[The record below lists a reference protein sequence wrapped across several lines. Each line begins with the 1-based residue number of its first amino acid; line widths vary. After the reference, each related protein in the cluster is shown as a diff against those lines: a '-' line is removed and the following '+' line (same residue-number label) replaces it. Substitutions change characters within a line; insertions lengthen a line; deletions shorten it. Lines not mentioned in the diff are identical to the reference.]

1 MLITSI
7 VRRNTHPSAV
17 EIHLD
22 GEFRCLLPESI
33 ANEEGLFTGMEID
46 DDRIAA
52 LEASGVEA
60 SVREA
65 ALRLLGHRA
74 RSRAELR
81 KRLIGRKYPPPAVE
95 ACIERLAAA
104 GLLDDERFA
113 QDVVTDRLRHK
124 PKGRSGLRRDL
135 LVKGID
141 PATAERVVRQV
152 VTDEGETELSL
163 ARAAARKFRS
173 RPGEPPPATRRRLG
187 QFLQRRGFS
196 SESITAVVEARV
208 GEDSESSEE
217 DERSQSR
224 FR

>member
-1 MLITSI
+1 MQITSM
-7 VRRNTHPSAV
+7 VRRNTRPSAV

-33 ANEEGLFTGMEID
+33 ANGAGLLTGMEID
-46 DDRIAA
+46 EERIVA
-52 LEASGVEA
+52 LETSGVEE

-81 KRLIGRKYPPPAVE
+81 KRLIGRNYPPPAVE

-113 QDVVTDRLRHK
+113 HDVVVDRLRHK

-135 LVKGID
+135 LLKGID

-173 RPGEPPPATRRRLG
+173 RPGEPSLAMRRRLG

-196 SESITAVVEARV
+196 SESIAAVVDDRV
-208 GEDSESSEE
+208 GEGSENAEE
-217 DERSQSR
+217 DEHSHSR